1 MSQDIVADALNM
13 IRNAKKARKEVVVV
27 QRFSNLLIEILKIM
41 KQKELIKKYKINT
54 KNKSIEITLGNISE
68 CKSVKP
74 RYTVTKDQ
82 IEKYRRRF
90 LPARDIGTLIIS
102 TSKGLLTHEEAFKE
116 NVGGC
121 LIAYFY

>member
-13 IRNAKKARKEVVVV
+13 IRNAKKARKEVVIVK
-27 QRFSNLLIEILKIM
+27 RFSNLLIEILKIM
-41 KQKELIKKYKINT
+41 KQKEIIKKYKINA

-68 CKSVKP
+68 CRSVKP

-102 TSKGLLTHEEAFKE
+102 TSKGLMTHEEAYKE
-116 NVGGC
+116 NAGGC